1 MNFWTIIGTVLGALI
16 AGLSILLNSIYSSK
30 SIQKR
35 EDRKRLIDEKDRDIK
50 ELESIYEK
58 SLHLID
64 KLLRELGSLPSSE
77 LEEYYKLEIRL
88 ELISTEEINKEIKDI
103 RGGIADMIKELPN
116 IPEEFIPKFEDDFQR
131 ESRLKRK
138 KSSEIK
144 RKEKSKEF
152 LPALRDKYRYISE
165 LMKKDLQ
172 QRRLLGI
179 DEYIKYLKKN

>member
-1 MNFWTIIGTVLGALI
+1 MNIWTIIGTILGALI
-16 AGLSILLNSIYSSK
+16 AGLSLLLNSIYSSK
-30 SIQKR
+30 STQKR

-77 LEEYYKLEIRL
+77 LEEYYKIEIRL
-88 ELISTEEINKEIKDI
+88 ELISTEEINEKIKDI
-103 RGGIADMIKELPN
+103 RGGIADMMKELPN
-116 IPEEFIPKFEDDFQR
+116 IPEEFIPKFEDDYQR

-138 KSSEIK
+138 KTAEVK

-152 LPALRDKYRYISE
+152 TPDLRAKYKDISE

-179 DEYIKYLKKN
+179 DEYIKYRIKN